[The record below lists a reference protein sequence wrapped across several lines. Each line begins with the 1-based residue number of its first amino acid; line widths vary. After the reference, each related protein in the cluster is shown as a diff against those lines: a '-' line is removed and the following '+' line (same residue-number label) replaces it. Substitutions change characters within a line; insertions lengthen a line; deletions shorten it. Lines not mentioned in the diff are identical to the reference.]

1 MTDICNI
8 VQVGHEGITQ
18 HGERFVILDFVPKK
32 GWKVKFTDEFG
43 AELYKRADVIR
54 VGKFH
59 NPYRASSYGIGRIGV
74 CTYTHKERT
83 FWRRLIEKY
92 SQGKLPHFN
101 PRWLVLEFWLED
113 TRRKR
118 DYDIFL
124 SRKGY
129 TLFDPF
135 MRYDNI
141 DHIIVSED
149 STFTRGVVVKDLFTG
164 EYEVYQNRFECSW
177 QTGYCANSVFLLATQ
192 QATRDG
198 MKFYFADEFA
208 ELYFKD

>member
-18 HGERFVILDFVPKK
+18 HGERFVVLEFVSKK
-32 GWKVKFTDEFG
+32 GWRVKFLDEFG
-43 AELYKRADVIR
+43 AILYKRADVIR
-54 VGKFH
+54 VGKFR
-59 NPYRASSYGIGRIGV
+59 NPYQISTYGIGRIGI

-92 SQGKLPHFN
+92 ARGELEHFS
-101 PRWLVLEFWLED
+101 PRWLVLQFWLED
-113 TRRKR
+113 TRKLR

-141 DHIIVSED
+141 DHIMVSED
-149 STFTRGVVVKDLFTG
+149 ATFTRGVVVKDLFTG
-164 EYEVYQNRFECSW
+164 EYEVYSSRFECAYE
-177 QTGYCANSVFLLATQ
+177 TDYCPNSIFLLCSQ
-192 QATRDG
+192 QAIRSGYQYYWASDYG
-198 MKFYFADEFA
+198 
-208 ELYFKD
+208 ELYFD

>member
-1 MTDICNI
+1 MAEICNE
-8 VQVGHEGITQ
+8 VKVGCVGITVSN
-18 HGERFVILDFVPKK
+18 ERFVILDFVPKK
-32 GWKVKFTDEFG
+32 GWKVKILDEFG

-54 VGKFH
+54 VGKFR
-59 NPYRASSYGIGRIGV
+59 NPYQISTYGIGRIGI

-92 SQGKLPHFN
+92 ARGESEHFN
-101 PRWLVLEFWLED
+101 PRWLVLEYWLED
-113 TRRKR
+113 TRKLR

-141 DHIIVSED
+141 NHIIVSED
-149 STFTRGVVVKDLFTG
+149 STFTRGVVVKDLFSG
-164 EYEVYQNRFECSW
+164 EYEVYQNRFECAYE
-177 QTGYCANSVFLLATQ
+177 TGYCANSVFLLCSQ

-198 MKFYFADEFA
+198 YQYFWAEDYA